1 MSAVGHNPALRDA
14 HIPVAIRRT
23 ADVCVCYHV
32 SARDGKLNSLRFVI
46 ALCRY
51 SLLRNKCG
59 RRALA
64 V

>member
-14 HIPVAIRRT
+14 RFPSRYQAHNGRMRLLPRLSRE
-23 ADVCVCYHV
+23 
-32 SARDGKLNSLRFVI
+32 GKLNSLRFVI

-51 SLLRNKCG
+51 SLLRNECG